1 MNFFQIAEF
10 FRFYRDAVTKYQL
23 HSPFVF
29 ELACAVVEDER
40 WYYAFRDVEEIRQK
54 MLQSDVVLNVEDFGS
69 FNRSNTNEEGSVQK
83 RSVRSI
89 TRRAGSSA
97 GQGQMLFRLA
107 THLQPRS
114 MLELGT
120 SVGIGAMYLASAVQE
135 ARYVSLE
142 GSAEIA
148 HVARMNLD
156 WLGLLKNTEVR
167 EGPFEMTLAGALKD
181 LQHLDLVFFDGNH
194 RLEPTLRYFEECL
207 PFAHEKTVFVFDDMH
222 WSEEM
227 AEVWERIKDHSRV
240 TLTLDFFELSLAF
253 IDPDFREKQH
263 LSILPALWKPWR
275 FF

>member
-167 EGPFEMTLAGALKD
+167 EGPFEMTLAGAQKD